1 MSASDNPISRVSRQS
16 CPSLRSAC
24 AAIRG
29 ISASISVVAQL
40 IVRLLILMITDVWV
54 IVRRPCDMELCP
66 RLRRDQETVE
76 RRAMEQIRLEQ
87 RWWLSPKQNISSAV
101 SCEVATVADVVALT
115 SFADVLP
122 GGIIHSG
129 CL

>member
-1 MSASDNPISRVSRQS
+1 MIGKRMDN
-16 CPSLRSAC
+16 
-24 AAIRG
+24 
-29 ISASISVVAQL
+29 
-40 IVRLLILMITDVWV
+40 
-54 IVRRPCDMELCP
+54 MELCWW
-66 RLRRDQETVE
+66 LRREQVTVD
-76 RRAMEQIRLEQ
+76 RRAVEQIRLEQ
-87 RWWLSPKQNISSAV
+87 KLWLSPKQNISSAV